1 MGPILSIIV
10 VNFNGIKDTL
20 ELLASIEKFLDL
32 DSVEVI
38 VVDNGSLNTESIAI
52 AKHYPWS
59 KTIRSEVN
67 LGFAGGNNLG
77 VQASRGKYVM
87 LLNNDTL
94 LKDNSLMKLPDAFN
108 ADSTIGVVS
117 PKILFNNPA
126 GYIQYAGYTSMS
138 RITIRNKTIGLMQ
151 KDEGQFDTITDT
163 SYAHGAAM
171 VVSREVLE
179 NVGMMSEFFFLY
191 YEEMDWCEQIR
202 AKGYRIIYDPS
213 AVIIHKEGM
222 SVGKESPLK
231 KFYMVRNRLLFAKR
245 NRTGVIRYISIVYQI
260 LIAVPK
266 EFLGLLFKGNPKA
279 ALSTLKGVFWFLSDK

>member
-1 MGPILSIIV
+1 MEPLISIIV

-20 ELLASIEKFLDL
+20 ELLFSIEKFLDL
-32 DSVEVI
+32 ESVEVI

-59 KTIRSEVN
+59 ITIRSEVN

-77 VQASRGKYVM
+77 IQASRGKYVL

-94 LKDNSLMKLPDAFN
+94 LKDNSLMKLPDAFI

-117 PKILFNNPA
+117 PKILFHNPT
-126 GYIQYAGYTSMS
+126 GYIQYAGYSAMS
-138 RITIRNKTIGLMQ
+138 RITIRNSTIGLMQ
-151 KDEGQFDTITDT
+151 KDEGQFDTITET
-163 SYAHGAAM
+163 FYAHGAAM
-171 VVSREVLE
+171 VVSREVLD
-179 NVGMMSEFFFLY
+179 NVGMMSESFFLY

-202 AKGYRIIYDPS
+202 SKGYRIIYDPS
-213 AVIIHKEGM
+213 AIIIHKEGM

-245 NRTGVIRYISIVYQI
+245 NRTGVVRCLSVTYQL

-266 EFLGLLFKGNPKA
+266 EFIRLLLKGNVKA
-279 ALSTLKGVFWFLSDK
+279 ALSTIKGVVWFILDK